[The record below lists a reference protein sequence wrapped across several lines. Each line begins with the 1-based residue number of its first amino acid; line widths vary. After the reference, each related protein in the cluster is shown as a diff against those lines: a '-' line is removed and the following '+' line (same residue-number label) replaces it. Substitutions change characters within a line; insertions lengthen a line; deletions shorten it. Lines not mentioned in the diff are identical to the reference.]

1 MKIELK
7 KILSIS
13 NVDRIAENTFYNQNL
28 FAISIFFYNNIFIK
42 AQIKRLTINFS
53 LKEVDFNKKKALP
66 FFLVLEL
73 LTKQKC
79 IATLSTRNLIS
90 WKLRKGML
98 VGCKVTLRKQK
109 LDDFF
114 DTLILTLPR
123 MEKFKP
129 WKKVLFQGKKIKPTL
144 SVSLIELLF
153 FYPIELGLGMNSNVK
168 QIEFHFLFNTLLEEE
183 KVFLLSTKK
192 IPLSLK

>member
-1 MKIELK
+1 
-7 KILSIS
+7 
-13 NVDRIAENTFYNQNL
+13 
-28 FAISIFFYNNIFIK
+28 
-42 AQIKRLTINFS
+42 
-53 LKEVDFNKKKALP
+53 
-66 FFLVLEL
+66 
-73 LTKQKC
+73 
-79 IATLSTRNLIS
+79 
-90 WKLRKGML
+90 
-98 VGCKVTLRKQK
+98 
-109 LDDFF
+109 
-114 DTLILTLPR
+114 

>member
-13 NVDRIAENTFYNQNL
+13 NVDRIAENIFYNQNL
-28 FAISIFFYNNIFIK
+28 FAITIFFYHNIFYKANIK
-42 AQIKRLTINFS
+42 NLTINFS
-53 LKEVDFNKKKALP
+53 LKEIDFNKKKALP

-79 IATLSTRNLIS
+79 IATLSTRNLIT

-109 LDDFF
+109 LNDFF

-129 WKKVLFQGKKIKPTL
+129 WKKVLFLGKKTKPVL
-144 SVSLIELLF
+144 SISLVELIF
-153 FYPIELGLGMNSNVK
+153 FYPIELGLGMNANIK
-168 QIEFHFLFNTLLEEE
+168 QIEFHFLFNTSIEEE
-183 KVFLLSTKK
+183 KIFLLSSKK
-192 IPLSLK
+192 IPLQIN

>member
-1 MKIELK
+1 
-7 KILSIS
+7 
-13 NVDRIAENTFYNQNL
+13 
-28 FAISIFFYNNIFIK
+28 
-42 AQIKRLTINFS
+42 
-53 LKEVDFNKKKALP
+53 
-66 FFLVLEL
+66 VLEL